1 MKITLG
7 KCVGAVS
14 VALCLSACGSGGG
27 SSDTSVSVSA
37 SSTSPSPVSV
47 TSPSSAPSG
56 TAASSTSTASSSAAP
71 APQTSGPSSAGRP
84 SVSATP
90 RASVSS
96 GVSKPGG
103 GSGGASVAVPKSAAV
118 NISIPSIGLD
128 HSIVPGGLNGGVLNP
143 PSGVIQ
149 QFTGYGRVTPGK
161 PGISVLAGHVT
172 YNGPDVFYELSRAPV
187 GGRVTISYAD
197 GTHKDFVIASKASI
211 DKNALQ
217 NDSRVWGASA
227 APVLALVTCDSS
239 SGWAN
244 AQHHTN
250 NFVVWASP
258 A

>member
-27 SSDTSVSVSA
+27 SSDKSVSVSA

-47 TSPSSAPSG
+47 TSSSSAPSG
-56 TAASSTSTASSSAAP
+56 TAASSTSAASSSAAP
-71 APQTSGPSSAGRP
+71 APQTSGPSSARRP
-84 SVSATP
+84 SGSATP
-90 RASVSS
+90 RASASS

-172 YNGPDVFYELSRAPV
+172 YNGPDVFYKLSSAPV

-197 GTHKDFVIASKASI
+197 GTHKDFVITSKASV

-239 SGWAN
+239 SGWVN

>member
-1 MKITLG
+1 MKNTLG

-27 SSDTSVSVSA
+27 SSDKSVSVSA
-37 SSTSPSPVSV
+37 SSTSPSSVSV
-47 TSPSSAPSG
+47 TSSSSAPSPSG
-56 TAASSTSTASSSAAP
+56 TAASSTSAASSSAAP
-71 APQTSGPSSAGRP
+71 APQTSG
-84 SVSATP
+84 
-90 RASVSS
+90 
-96 GVSKPGG
+96 
-103 GSGGASVAVPKSAAV
+103 GASVAVPRSAAV

-172 YNGPDVFYELSRAPV
+172 YNGPDVFYKLSSAPV

-197 GTHKDFVIASKASI
+197 GTHKDFVITSKASV